1 MGVGEKHH
9 CGILRRV
16 CNPQT
21 VSGVTVWSLRA
32 LAACNIQGFIIIPVS
47 NISYRFRA
55 SQSLPKLLA
64 LEIMLGVLKYH
75 LHILPFALLIVAC
88 PSLT

>member
-32 LAACNIQGFIIIPVS
+32 LAACNIQGFIIIPVRVTFPTGS
-47 NISYRFRA
+47 EPARV
-55 SQSLPKLLA
+55 SQS
-64 LEIMLGVLKYH
+64 G
-75 LHILPFALLIVAC
+75 
-88 PSLT
+88 